1 MCAWMNACSLC
12 RAEQRFSKSQPSTPT
27 LPPVGSGWTWFP
39 AAACQHLPAGL
50 SGAALTFTLRLGCVS
65 ATANEQKLWKARW
78 PCPSG
83 VSHPSWKC
91 NFWVLSPDL
100 WLSGLEASHFTSVP
114 QQRRGASSACCF
126 CWLFS
131 DLSGK
136 GAIYGGYCP
145 RGLFAKHCACLRCH
159 KKAV

>member
-1 MCAWMNACSLC
+1 M
-12 RAEQRFSKSQPSTPT
+12 
-27 LPPVGSGWTWFP
+27 PPVWSGWTWFP
-39 AAACQHLPAGL
+39 AAACQHLPPGL
-50 SGAALTFTLRLGCVS
+50 SGAALTFTPRLGCVS

-83 VSHPSWKC
+83 VSQPSWKC

-136 GAIYGGYCP
+136 EQFTAGTALTVCLQSTVRVYDAIKRPCSVINHNMLCISSFCNGQTLCV
-145 RGLFAKHCACLRCH
+145 R
-159 KKAV
+159 